1 MGGGSFPG
9 SFCKFVYFL
18 CVHVC
23 VAVFVCVHLLSCY
36 YTLQD
41 PLKQDQLKRLVYE
54 GSYIIMGSALR
65 VT

>member
-1 MGGGSFPG
+1 MGAFPVA
-9 SFCKFVYFL
+9 FVSL
-18 CVHVC
+18 CIFYAYMCVVRVC
-23 VAVFVCVHLLSCY
+23 VCTRLSCY

-54 GSYIIMGSALR
+54 GSYIISGSALR